1 MKCILIEPPWTI
13 AGLSETESL
22 AGAPC
27 YPPIGLAY
35 VAAVLRED
43 EVEVKIIDAKS
54 LRLRHEEVYEIV
66 ARENPDIVGVTAFT
80 RQIKGVL
87 KTCEE
92 IKRRCPSVKIV
103 LGGPHIH
110 AEHES
115 VIKNDFI
122 DFCVRGEAELTISE
136 LVEAISNGGK
146 GDLKK
151 VRGLTFKDG
160 TKVIVTQERPFIRD
174 LDTLPFPARDLLP
187 NHIYR
192 GLIPFGDNVF
202 TLMTATRGCPF
213 KCHFCS
219 VPQFWYEHRRRSV
232 ENVLEELEHISEIH
246 KIGCVRFTDELLPVS
261 KKWLLR
267 FCKELVDRGLSEK
280 IAWSCDGHV
289 AIMTAE
295 MLEAMKK
302 ANCKH
307 LFYGIEFGNQRILDF
322 SGKGTTLAQIHKT
335 IEATKEAGISIEGN
349 YLIGYPTETKET
361 IEDTTNLA
369 MSLNCD
375 YTTFTVVMPFPGTLL
390 YQYCKEND
398 LLRTNNWEEYN
409 YVHLTEKGGIIKL
422 EHITNEE
429 LMELFNNVHREFYC
443 KHEIEKVGR
452 DILGLVELEEEVV
465 AGMKNLSA
473 SVDIQKEVK

>member
-1 MKCILIEPPWTI
+1 MKCILIEPTWTI
-13 AGLSETESL
+13 AGLSENESL

-35 VAAVLRED
+35 VAAVLRENG
-43 EVEVKIIDAKS
+43 VEVKIIDAKS
-54 LRLRHEEVYEIV
+54 LRLRHEGVYEIV
-66 ARENPDIVGVTAFT
+66 ERENPDIVGVTVFT
-80 RQIKGVL
+80 RQIKSAL

-103 LGGPHIH
+103 VGGPHIH
-110 AEHES
+110 AEHEK

-122 DFCVRGEAELTISE
+122 DFCVRGEAEVTMSE
-136 LVEAISNGGK
+136 LIEAISQGGTK
-146 GDLKK
+146 AELEK
-151 VRGLTFKDG
+151 VRGLTFKEG
-160 TKVIVTQERPFIRD
+160 NNVIATPERHFIQN

-219 VPQFWYEHRRRSV
+219 VPQFWSEHRRRSV

-261 KKWLLR
+261 KKWLSR
-267 FCKELVDRGLSEK
+267 FCNEMVDRGLSEK

-289 AIMTAE
+289 AIMRDE
-295 MLEAMKK
+295 MLEEMKK

-307 LFYGIEFGNQRILDF
+307 VFYGIEFGNQRILDF
-322 SGKGTTLAQIHKT
+322 SGKGTTIAQIHKA
-335 IEATKEAGISIEGN
+335 IQKTKEAGISIEGN

-361 IEDTTNLA
+361 IEDTINLA
-369 MSLNCD
+369 RSLNCD

-390 YQYCKEND
+390 YKYCEENN
-398 LLRTNNWEEYN
+398 LLRTDNWEEYN
-409 YVHLTEKGGIIKL
+409 YVHLTENGGVIKL

-429 LMELFNNVHREFYC
+429 LMELFNGVHQEFYC
-443 KHEIEKVGR
+443 RHEIEKVGR
-452 DILGLVELEEEVV
+452 DILGLVKLEEEVV
-465 AGMKNLSA
+465 ADVKNLKISTLTL
-473 SVDIQKEVK
+473 SD